1 MAYLITGATG
11 TIGRQIVNQLAASGA
26 EVHAISRKPEQASL
40 PAGVEVFRG
49 DLTSDNLQEGV
60 FDGIE
65 GMFLFPAEGDLRP
78 FLARA
83 KAAGVSHIVVLSS
96 QAAAG
101 EHPRDLNSASYL
113 HHRAVE
119 QAVKAT
125 GIPHTILRPGSFAKN
140 LRFWAYTI
148 KTQRMVFGPY
158 PQSAQVL
165 IHEADVAAVAA
176 AALTNAAHQGATYIL
191 TGPECL
197 TQIEQLNTIGSAI
210 GQALTYQVIT
220 PEQYRQSVSQFMPP
234 GIIQMLLD
242 YWSDTVDQ
250 PDVVLPTVEQITGR
264 PARTLAQWAAD
275 HKSEFI

>member
-1 MAYLITGATG
+1 MSYLITGATG
-11 TIGRQIVNQLAASGA
+11 AVGRQLVNQLVASGA
-26 EVHAISRKPEQASL
+26 EVHAISRKPEQAKL
-40 PAGVEVFRG
+40 PAGVSVFRG
-49 DLTSDNLQEGV
+49 DLTTDDLQEGV
-60 FDGIE
+60 LDGVE

-78 FLARA
+78 FLAKA
-83 KAAGVSHIVVLSS
+83 KAADVKHIVVLSS

-101 EHPRDLNSASYL
+101 EHARDLNSVSYL

-125 GIPHTILRPGSFAKN
+125 GIPHTILRPGSFANN

-176 AALTNAAHQGATYIL
+176 AALTNKAHQGETYGL

-197 TQIEQLNTIGSAI
+197 TQVEQL
-210 GQALTYQVIT
+210 
-220 PEQYRQSVSQFMPP
+220 
-234 GIIQMLLD
+234 
-242 YWSDTVDQ
+242 
-250 PDVVLPTVEQITGR
+250 
-264 PARTLAQWAAD
+264 
-275 HKSEFI
+275 